1 MTIFISKANMSFQPF
16 DNHSAFYRILY
27 FFVSLA
33 GGTVMNGF
41 LISTS
46 CKGRCLHLGSISFKS
61 TNNKVFVHGKPL
73 ILSLKNP
80 ISDNL
85 MITNCNFKVGS
96 APHPCISTKWKK
108 YSKKI
113 LENGH
118 NIIMNEFFGSV
129 YLEIASMIRLFLI
142 LIRQ

>member
-1 MTIFISKANMSFQPF
+1 
-16 DNHSAFYRILY
+16 
-27 FFVSLA
+27 
-33 GGTVMNGF
+33 
-41 LISTS
+41 
-46 CKGRCLHLGSISFKS
+46 
-61 TNNKVFVHGKPL
+61 
-73 ILSLKNP
+73 
-80 ISDNL
+80 

-96 APHPCISTKWKK
+96 APHPCISTQWKK

-113 LENGH
+113 LVNGH